1 MVSKAQI
8 DSLSRRTDE
17 LIRRLAPAPELPPCP
32 PIKLGF
38 GHFGG
43 NTPGEREL
51 ITTHVDRAIARG
63 YPIKYEVS
71 LEFREI
77 PSLPSP
83 HKFRQL
89 SDCA

>member
-63 YPIKYEVS
+63 VPDQIRGELGVQRNTVS
-71 LEFREI
+71 AESAQV
-77 PSLPSP
+77 PSVE
-83 HKFRQL
+83 
-89 SDCA
+89 